1 MIVTQRPIVRLV
13 GAAACTMAVLSTPLP
28 LLAQFAP
35 ADGAMPVQAEPAEQP
50 EQLDQQDQPQE
61 QLEQA
66 EQAEQAEQFEL
77 AQEAEQA
84 EPQPQQPQQPAQPAP
99 RGPTR
104 TPTPAQTLPPST
116 PAAPRNGAANGE
128 QAEGAIRRANGGLIL
143 NFRDAN
149 IDVIL
154 DELSAEAGF
163 IIVREIKPQGR
174 VSLTSRQPV
183 SPEDAVSLLNSVLY
197 NAGYSAIQQGRIL
210 KIVARDRAKRLN
222 IPVQTG
228 SNPEAIEPTDQLIT
242 QVIPLR
248 YADASQLRQD
258 LQPLI
263 NPDADFTANASANAL
278 VITDT
283 AANVRRVVQIINAL
297 DTSMAEAVSVRVFQL
312 KYADATSTAELINNV
327 FGDLMVATGD
337 QSDSRGRGPGG
348 GPGGGPGAWRDRLR
362 QEAQREAQAA
372 ARGNKVKAAADQRTN
387 SLVVTGSDQA
397 LAAVEEVLRELD
409 ENPVA
414 DETVFVYRL
423 RNAQAANIEAVVNSI
438 FGNQVS
444 STGTAQTGMERLQNL
459 RGSGGR
465 AGGVRSS
472 GSLRSG
478 STGAARGG
486 ATGSMRGGAGGAG
499 GIGQG
504 TRLDQRVQQQARG
517 GQRGVGRLSTAS
529 AQMAS
534 ELAGQVS
541 IIADPDTNSLLVR
554 TSPANYER
562 VKEILEELDRPVA
575 QVLIKVLIAEVTH
588 DGSLDLGT
596 EFSVFNLRASGLG
609 QTGRTDFN
617 IPLDGPTSTGLVVQ
631 ILEEDVTAAI
641 RALETAGK
649 LDVLSRPYILASDNQ
664 VASITVGQEIPFIVN
679 SRITDEGGIVNT
691 TQYDQI
697 GILLDVIPHI
707 NPDGL
712 VILDVSQ
719 EISSLT
725 GNSVQINE
733 LFTQPIIA
741 VRSALSRVGVQN
753 GQTVVI
759 GGLMEDRKTQTLD
772 KVPLLGDIPLV
783 GLLFQRNRTTTAK
796 TELLIFLTPHVAS
809 EPELLERM
817 SEEEVDGTKLI
828 PNAVKPGVY
837 DEHRRGLDRGRTA
850 PPRSESVPE
859 VPSVDEQAA
868 EPVAPSRR

>member
-1 MIVTQRPIVRLV
+1 MTSQPTSAVRLTALTLAALV
-13 GAAACTMAVLSTPLP
+13 AAAPLSAQFVPPPDDIVEAAPPDVVEIEAPDNNGTEPSEVDQPQVPADDATPAVEPDLPDMPDLPPQDLPPGPVRPARPTRPAAGTPIPTAPQTPLP
-28 LLAQFAP
+28 TP
-35 ADGAMPVQAEPAEQP
+35 EDQAAG
-50 EQLDQQDQPQE
+50 D
-61 QLEQA
+61 
-66 EQAEQAEQFEL
+66 
-77 AQEAEQA
+77 
-84 EPQPQQPQQPAQPAP
+84 
-99 RGPTR
+99 
-104 TPTPAQTLPPST
+104 S
-116 PAAPRNGAANGE
+116 GE
-128 QAEGAIRRANGGLIL
+128 GGIKRSNGGLML

-163 IIVREIKPQGR
+163 IIVREVKPTGR

-183 SPEDAVSLLNSVLY
+183 SPEDAVTLLNTVLY

-210 KIVARDRAKRLN
+210 KIVSRDRARRLN
-222 IPVQTG
+222 IPVRTG
-228 SNPEAIEPTDQLIT
+228 ANPDLIEPTDELIT

-248 YADASQLRQD
+248 YAEATQLRED
-258 LQPLI
+258 LAPLI
-263 NPDADFTANASANAL
+263 NPEADFTANASSNAL

-283 AANVRRVVQIINAL
+283 SANVRRVVQIINAL

-312 KYADATSTAELINNV
+312 KYANATATAQLINTV
-327 FGDLMVATGD
+327 FGDLMVGGAG
-337 QSDSRGRGPGG
+337 QEPQQEGRRGG
-348 GPGGGPGAWRDRLR
+348 GPGNWRERIR
-362 QEAQREAQAA
+362 REAMREVAQTQ
-372 ARGNKVKAAADQRTN
+372 RGNRVNAAADERTN
-387 SLVVTGSDQA
+387 SVVVTGSEDALQA
-397 LAAVEEVLRELD
+397 VAEVLKELD

-414 DETVFVYRL
+414 DEQVFVYRL
-423 RNAQAANIEAVVNSI
+423 RNAQAQNVEVVLNNI
-438 FGNQVS
+438 FGNPVS
-444 STGTAQTGMERLQNL
+444 SFSTGATNNLQQLQNL

-465 AGGVRSS
+465 SSGVRS
-472 GSLRSG
+472 GTGGLRG
-478 STGAARGG
+478 STGTMGRGG
-486 ATGSMRGGAGGAG
+486 LGGAGGFS
-499 GIGQG
+499 QG
-504 TRLDQRVQQQARG
+504 SRLEQMLQQQQMQRG
-517 GQRGVGRLSTAS
+517 SQRGVGRLSNQAVQAAS
-529 AQMAS
+529 A
-534 ELAGQVS
+534 LAGQVS

-554 TSPANYER
+554 TSPTYYDQVR
-562 VKEILEELDRPVA
+562 EILDELDRPVA

-588 DGSLDLGT
+588 DGSVDLGT
-596 EFSVFNLRASGLG
+596 EFSVLNLRASGLG

-631 ILEEDVTAAI
+631 ILEQDVTAAI
-641 RALETAGK
+641 RALETTGK

-759 GGLMEDRKTQTLD
+759 GGLMEDRKTQTVD

-809 EPELLERM
+809 DPALLEQM
-817 SEEEVDGTKLI
+817 SNDEVDGTHLV
-828 PNAVKPGVY
+828 PNAVRPGVY
-837 DEHRRGLDRGRTA
+837 DEHRQGLQRGRTA
-850 PPRSESVPE
+850 PPVTPE
-859 VPSVDEQAA
+859 PDSTTQPQSPAQE
-868 EPVAPSRR
+868 